1 MPAEK
6 FDFRNAQGHTL
17 AALLDR
23 PDGPIRAVALFAH
36 CFTCGKSNR
45 AARHIAEGLKL
56 HGIAVL
62 RFDFTGLGASEGEFA
77 NTTFSSNVDDLVAAA
92 DHLREKL
99 MAPAILIGHSLGGA
113 AVLAAAHRIAE
124 ARAVVT
130 IAAPFDPAHVAGL
143 FGERVEEIKSK
154 GEVEVTLAGRP
165 FRVRRGLLDDI
176 AGQNLAGRIAELRKA
191 LLVFHSPT
199 DETVGIDN
207 ASHIFTTAKHPKS
220 FISLAGADHLLLRP
234 SDAAYVAH
242 VIAAWAERYLDMPA
256 PMAAPK
262 RPVAEAESG
271 EVVVRETRHGTFQQ
285 EIIAGAHRFL
295 ADEPVAAG
303 GLDSGPG
310 PYDLLLAALGAC
322 TSMTLRLY
330 ADRKQ
335 LPLTRTRVRL
345 RHSRIYAADCA
356 ACETKEGMLD
366 RIDRSISFEG
376 ELDAETRKRLLE
388 IADKCPVHRT
398 LTSEIDIRTSEE
410 STQTP
415 AR

>member
-1 MPAEK
+1 MPAER
-6 FDFRNAQGHTL
+6 FDFPNAQGQKL

-23 PDGPIRAVALFAH
+23 PDGETRAVALFAH

-92 DHLREKL
+92 DHLRQTL
-99 MAPAILIGHSLGGA
+99 AAPAILIGHSLGGA

-124 ARAVVT
+124 AKAVVT
-130 IAAPFDPAHVAGL
+130 IAAPFDPAHVIGL
-143 FGERVEEIKSK
+143 FGDKVAELGDK

-165 FRVRRGLLDDI
+165 FRIRRTLLDDI
-176 AGQNLAGRIAELRKA
+176 ANQNLTPLVAGLHKA

-199 DETVGIDN
+199 DDTVGIDN

-220 FISLAGADHLLLRP
+220 FISLTGADHLLSKT
-234 SDAAYVAH
+234 SDAAYVGS
-242 VIAAWAERYLDMPA
+242 VVSSWAGRYLDMAVDARPTA
-256 PMAAPK
+256 DTAA
-262 RPVAEAESG
+262 G
-271 EVVVRETRHGTFQQ
+271 TVVVRETRRGQFQQ
-285 EIIAGAHRFL
+285 EIIAGAHRLL
-295 ADEPVAAG
+295 ADEPVDAG
-303 GLDSGPG
+303 GLNSGPG

-330 ADRKQ
+330 ADLKKI
-335 LPLTRTRVRL
+335 PLRSTQVRL
-345 RHSRIYAADCA
+345 HHAKIYATDCA
-356 ACETKEGMLD
+356 ECETKEGKID
-366 RIDRSISFEG
+366 RIDRVITFEG
-376 ELDAETRKRLLE
+376 ELTDEQRKRLLE

-398 LTSEIDIRTSEE
+398 LKSEVDIRTVE
-410 STQTP
+410 
-415 AR
+415 AAAG

>member
-1 MPAEK
+1 MPAER
-6 FDFRNAQGHTL
+6 FDFANAQGEKL

-36 CFTCGKSNR
+36 CFTCGKDNK
-45 AARHIAEGLKL
+45 AARLIAHGLTS
-56 HGIAVL
+56 HGVAVL
-62 RFDFTGLGASEGEFA
+62 RFDFTGLGGSEGEFA

-92 DHLREKL
+92 DHLRTQVG
-99 MAPAILIGHSLGGA
+99 APAVLIGHSLGGA

-143 FGERVEEIKSK
+143 FAERIEDIKSQ
-154 GEVEVTLAGRP
+154 GEVEVTLAGRS

-176 AGQNLAGRIAELRKA
+176 AGQNLAARIAELRKA

-199 DETVGIDN
+199 DATVGIDN
-207 ASHIFTTAKHPKS
+207 ASRIFTTAKHPKS
-220 FISLAGADHLLLRP
+220 FISLTGADHLLRRP

-242 VIAAWAERYLDMPA
+242 VIAAWAERYLEMPV
-256 PMAAPK
+256 PQQV
-262 RPVAEAESG
+262 VAEGEPG
-271 EVVVRETRHGTFQQ
+271 EVVVRETRRGTFQQ
-285 EIIAGAHRFL
+285 EITAGPHRFL

-335 LPLTRTRVRL
+335 LPLERTRVRL
-345 RHSRIYAADCA
+345 RHSRIHAADCA
-356 ACETKEGMLD
+356 ECETKEGMLD
-366 RIDRSISFEG
+366 RIERIIGLDG
-376 ELDAETRKRLLE
+376 ELDAETRKRLVE

-398 LTSEIDIRTSEE
+398 LTSEIDIRTTEE
-410 STQTP
+410 GSTQSTP
-415 AR
+415 R

>member
-92 DHLREKL
+92 DHLRRTFA
-99 MAPAILIGHSLGGA
+99 APAILIGHSLGGA
-113 AVLAAAHRIAE
+113 AVLAAAHRIPE

-130 IAAPFDPAHVAGL
+130 IAAPFDPAHVVGL
-143 FGERVEEIKSK
+143 FSDRVAEIEDK
-154 GEVEVTLAGRP
+154 GEVEVTLAGRS
-165 FRVRRGLLDDI
+165 FHISKSLIDDI
-176 AGQNLAGRIAELRKA
+176 AQQNLSTHIAELHKA

-199 DETVGIDN
+199 DDLVGIDN

-220 FISLAGADHLLLRP
+220 FVSLAGADHLLSRA
-234 SDAAYVAH
+234 SDAVYVAH
-242 VIAAWAERYLDMPA
+242 VVAAWAERYLDMG
-256 PMAAPK
+256 AA
-262 RPVAEAESG
+262 ASTEAEIADG
-271 EVVVRETRHGTFQQ
+271 AVVVRETRNGLFQQ
-285 EIIAGAHRFL
+285 EVTVGQHRFL
-295 ADEPVAAG
+295 ADEPVQAG
-303 GLDSGPG
+303 GTDTGPG

-322 TSMTLRLY
+322 TSMTVRLY

-335 LPLTRTRVRL
+335 IPLERTHVHL
-345 RHSRIYAADCA
+345 RHGKIYATDCA
-356 ACETKEGMLD
+356 NCETKEGKID
-366 RIDRSISFEG
+366 RIDREISFEG
-376 ELDAETRKRLLE
+376 NLDDATRVRLLE

-398 LTSEIDIRTSEE
+398 LKSEVDIRTVER
-410 STQTP
+410 P
-415 AR
+415 AD

>member
-1 MPAEK
+1 MPAER
-6 FDFRNAQGHTL
+6 FDFPNAQGEKL

-23 PDGPIRAVALFAH
+23 PDGPVRAVALFAH
-36 CFTCGKSNR
+36 CFTCGKDNK
-45 AARHIAEGLKL
+45 AARLIAHNLIS

-62 RFDFTGLGASEGEFA
+62 RFDFTGLGSSEGEFA
-77 NTTFSSNVDDLVAAA
+77 NTTFSSNLDDLVAAA
-92 DHLREKL
+92 DHLRTQVA
-99 MAPAILIGHSLGGA
+99 APAILIGHSLGGA

-143 FGERVEEIKSK
+143 FGDRIDDIKSR
-154 GEVEVTLAGRP
+154 GEIEVALAGRP
-165 FRVRRGLLDDI
+165 FRVRRALLDDI
-176 AGQNLAGRIAELRKA
+176 AEQNLNARIADLHKA

-199 DETVGIDN
+199 DDTVGIDN
-207 ASHIFTTAKHPKS
+207 ASHIFMAAKHPKS
-220 FISLAGADHLLLRP
+220 FISLAGADHLLRRP

-256 PMAAPK
+256 PIASATKGEP
-262 RPVAEAESG
+262 G
-271 EVVVRETRHGTFQQ
+271 EVVVRETRRGTFQQ
-285 EIIAGAHRFL
+285 EITVGTHRFL

-330 ADRKQ
+330 AERKK
-335 LPLTRTRVRL
+335 LPLTRTIIRL
-345 RHSRIYAADCA
+345 RHSRIYATDCA
-356 ACETKEGMLD
+356 ECETKEGMLD
-366 RIDRSISFEG
+366 RIERGITLEG
-376 ELDAETRKRLLE
+376 DLSAEDRKRLLE

-398 LTSEIDIRTSEE
+398 LISEIDIRTSED
-410 STQTP
+410 S
-415 AR
+415 A

>member
-1 MPAEK
+1 MPAER
-6 FDFRNAQGHTL
+6 FDFANAQGEKL
-17 AALLDR
+17 AALFDR

-36 CFTCGKSNR
+36 CFTCGKDNK
-45 AARHIAEGLKL
+45 AARLIAHGLTS
-56 HGIAVL
+56 HGIGVL
-62 RFDFTGLGASEGEFA
+62 RFDFTGLGSSEGEFA

-92 DHLREKL
+92 DHLRTQVA
-99 MAPAILIGHSLGGA
+99 APAILIGHSLGGA

-130 IAAPFDPAHVAGL
+130 VAAPFDPAHVVGL
-143 FGERVEEIKSK
+143 FGDRVEDIKTK

-165 FRVRRGLLDDI
+165 FRVRRALLDDI
-176 AGQNLAGRIAELRKA
+176 AEQKIAARLAELRKA

-207 ASHIFTTAKHPKS
+207 ASRIFTTAKHPKS
-220 FISLAGADHLLLRP
+220 FISLAGADHLLRRP

-242 VIAAWAERYLDMPA
+242 VIAAWAERYLDMTA
-256 PMAAPK
+256 TTQTAAA
-262 RPVAEAESG
+262 AEPHD
-271 EVVVRETRHGTFQQ
+271 VLVRETRRGTFQQ
-285 EIIAGAHRFL
+285 DITAGTHHFL

-330 ADRKQ
+330 ADRKK
-335 LPLTRTRVRL
+335 LALLRTQVRL
-345 RHSRIYAADCA
+345 RHSRIYATDCA
-356 ACETKEGMLD
+356 ECETKEGMLD
-366 RIDRSISFEG
+366 RIERVINFEG
-376 ELDAETRKRLLE
+376 ELDAEARKRLLE

-410 STQTP
+410 SGQN
-415 AR
+415 AVR